1 MRRHVTQEETY
12 QLIEQFRKEVPG
24 IHLRTT
30 LMVGHPGET
39 EADFEELKEFVRKVR
54 FDRMG
59 AFAYSEE
66 EGTYA
71 AAHYTDEIPQEVKQA
86 RLDELMFIQQGISA
100 ELSAA
105 KWGNP

>member
-1 MRRHVTQEETY
+1 MCVLPSASVHVSVSVRY
-12 QLIEQFRKEVPG
+12 LVSI

-59 AFAYSEE
+59 FQASDFRTNS
-66 EGTYA
+66 GTF
-71 AAHYTDEIPQEVKQA
+71 P
-86 RLDELMFIQQGISA
+86 LGI
-100 ELSAA
+100 E
-105 KWGNP
+105 